1 MIQSGGLLR
10 TRPGPLLKAGLPLMK
25 NVIKPLAK
33 SVLIPLGLTASA
45 ASAEDAGIH
54 KKIWR
59 FGATTVIISN
69 GEIEDII
76 KIVKYLKDSALS
88 LKRVSE
94 LIQNEAKEQNGRIF
108 SMLLGTLGAGLLGNI
123 LAGSGMKRAGE
134 RFIRTAYESSIK
146 N

>member
-1 MIQSGGLLR
+1 MIQAGGFLR
-10 TRPGPLLKAGLPLMK
+10 KRPGPLLKAGLLLMK
-25 NVIKPLAK
+25 NVIKPSAK
-33 SVLIPLGLTASA
+33 SALIPLGLTASA
-45 ASAEDAGIH
+45 ASADAGLH

-59 FGATTVIISN
+59 SGATTVIISN

-76 KIVKYLKDSALS
+76 KIVKYLKDSGLS
-88 LKRVSE
+88 LKGVSE
-94 LIQNEAKEQNGRIF
+94 LMQNEAKGQNGRLF